1 MLDHA
6 DVARE
11 IICRQHICSSL
22 WEGWLRILIA
32 MQAMNAHERRTLT
45 HVEFANPA
53 WGNALTLH
61 TDLMSNTWLIL
72 DAVESKASLSAVQEM
87 ARSTWAELRSW
98 MLRVHFAE
106 NRSSL

>member
-1 MLDHA
+1 MPLLLILYVLDHA

-61 TDLMSNTWLIL
+61 TDLMS
-72 DAVESKASLSAVQEM
+72 KAL
-87 ARSTWAELRSW
+87 ARRRPARRPALF
-98 MLRVHFAE
+98 HPCCPPPAA
-106 NRSSL
+106 NRRPN